1 MIAVW
6 VKAPIRRS
14 TIAATILYLDAFYL
28 SQLIFRFFF
37 FLISFYVMIM
47 ENQIFVLDTLGQF
60 GKFVKHAYMTS
71 FLFLDKLKNNTLRN
85 NCNFSLV
92 FLE

>member
-14 TIAATILYLDAFYL
+14 TIAANILYLGAFYL
-28 SQLIFRFFF
+28 SQLIFRFVF

-71 FLFLDKLKNNTLRN
+71 FYFFR
-85 NCNFSLV
+85 
-92 FLE
+92 

>member
-14 TIAATILYLDAFYL
+14 TIAATILCLGTFYL

-60 GKFVKHAYMTS
+60 GKFVKHAYVTS

>member
-14 TIAATILYLDAFYL
+14 TIAATILYLGAFYL